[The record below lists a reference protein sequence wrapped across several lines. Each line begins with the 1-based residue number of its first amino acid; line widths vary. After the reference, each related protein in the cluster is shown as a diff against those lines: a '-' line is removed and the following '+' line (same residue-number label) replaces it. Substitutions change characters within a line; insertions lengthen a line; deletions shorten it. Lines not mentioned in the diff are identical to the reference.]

1 MLLAKVIR
9 SESCCIPQR
18 CNLTRRAGASPSA
31 RRGCPVPTGHRHSI
45 SVLHSVNL
53 RSSVIGGLILQPHLV
68 IWLALPLV
76 MAVACTLLVAVAPSW
91 PAAGVL
97 LIAGRSAEV
106 MNMRRISFAEPG
118 TTDQLPVRPW
128 LLPGRAVLARTV
140 NGLDAGEDEI
150 DAGEE
155 LLAVV
160 VFAQLRPGFAH

>member
-1 MLLAKVIR
+1 
-9 SESCCIPQR
+9 
-18 CNLTRRAGASPSA
+18 
-31 RRGCPVPTGHRHSI
+31 
-45 SVLHSVNL
+45 
-53 RSSVIGGLILQPHLV
+53 
-68 IWLALPLV
+68 